1 MFFVK
6 SESIKN
12 TNQAWIY
19 GTKRVTSVRKW
30 QGWHSNENS
39 HDGSN
44 EPRDGRVSKML
55 NLDFFAVSVDCPS
68 EASVTPTTEIE
79 LSTERHA
86 HVCFS

>member
-1 MFFVK
+1 MFSTQMFFVK

-44 EPRDGRVSKML
+44 EPRDGRVSKMQ
-55 NLDFFAVSVDCPS
+55 NLDFFTMVMQM
-68 EASVTPTTEIE
+68 
-79 LSTERHA
+79 L
-86 HVCFS
+86 